1 MGANC
6 VNCKKFEKSAPEILT
21 TANETNENSEFTLLK
36 GHYLINGQK
45 ICNFVNYNYRR
56 LYSKLKYN
64 KMINK
69 LQNIFC
75 VESIY
80 FPKKKNYYETLLNN
94 KLKNFFDNKEDILE
108 KIYEEEK
115 IFLELHDFEGL
126 KNMIKEYYA
135 NDICSNNIN
144 FYNDFSEYVKDK
156 KNLKQLIEKKR
167 SAQNQNVNP
176 IKLKQ
181 SIKKLITIQ
190 KLIYKKNTDSLLDSQ
205 INFIKKD
212 IENLYNLCLN
222 VSEEELPE
230 KIDDIT
236 NSNKS
241 YLLMLLNDELKSNSQ
256 IFLYGKLRIFI
267 KSLYYIY
274 LLKKYNFLSSTYN
287 NYYKIG
293 KDEFDSIINNKKYYL
308 KVNDIEKFKKIRK
321 KKISNCF
328 KNKNN
333 IFNFDEKSVEIDE
346 NENLEEINRKNK
358 EFHQREKSNRE
369 LSYISLNNE
378 NNSLNKINSKEKKKP
393 KKIQSM
399 LRLPS
404 MKYSP
409 NRKKIKISNVKNK
422 YSYFNLNK
430 EEKSFFRRKLRGKTS
445 HNIAYVN
452 NNKEETFINII
463 DYDNSRNNYF
473 ETKTEFYEGQYD
485 NTLYLYAGFGTLIKQ
500 RNRSLYYG
508 TFRYGKKEG
517 LGIYYRQFSEYHFKY
532 YKGEFTRNKF
542 DGFGLLIELN
552 FRYAKIMKGIFHNSH
567 FISGQIVIFN
577 ENNNINLLEI
587 TKYEGDLEENL
598 SGVIIYKNYGHL
610 IKMTYCFNEN
620 LSKYE
625 LESEYDYTGYFIG
638 GKEEGKGTL
647 KNILK
652 TEGYS
657 YEYKGN
663 FVNGEINGYGII
675 NYSDNY
681 FIKKYEGF
689 FHLGVNFSKYGI
701 VYFKSGDVYEGF
713 FDDKHFKDFC
723 GLYMYNNNNTEENNN
738 GNNHIRND
746 NYFGGYE
753 EDKKSGFGRYIS
765 YSDNLTK
772 LLMGN
777 YLNGEKN
784 GLFNLVFEEE
794 DESLKKQQVIK
805 VNDITSAITNLF
817 SGIPVINNYKFVVQ
831 RKNYLMFETGQLIE
845 KSDKPIV

>member
-1 MGANC
+1 
-6 VNCKKFEKSAPEILT
+6 
-21 TANETNENSEFTLLK
+21 
-36 GHYLINGQK
+36 
-45 ICNFVNYNYRR
+45 
-56 LYSKLKYN
+56 
-64 KMINK
+64 
-69 LQNIFC
+69 
-75 VESIY
+75 
-80 FPKKKNYYETLLNN
+80 
-94 KLKNFFDNKEDILE
+94 
-108 KIYEEEK
+108 
-115 IFLELHDFEGL
+115 
-126 KNMIKEYYA
+126 
-135 NDICSNNIN
+135 
-144 FYNDFSEYVKDK
+144 
-156 KNLKQLIEKKR
+156 
-167 SAQNQNVNP
+167 
-176 IKLKQ
+176 
-181 SIKKLITIQ
+181 
-190 KLIYKKNTDSLLDSQ
+190 
-205 INFIKKD
+205 
-212 IENLYNLCLN
+212 
-222 VSEEELPE
+222 
-230 KIDDIT
+230 
-236 NSNKS
+236 
-241 YLLMLLNDELKSNSQ
+241 
-256 IFLYGKLRIFI
+256 
-267 KSLYYIY
+267 
-274 LLKKYNFLSSTYN
+274 
-287 NYYKIG
+287 
-293 KDEFDSIINNKKYYL
+293 
-308 KVNDIEKFKKIRK
+308 
-321 KKISNCF
+321 
-328 KNKNN
+328 
-333 IFNFDEKSVEIDE
+333 
-346 NENLEEINRKNK
+346 
-358 EFHQREKSNRE
+358 
-369 LSYISLNNE
+369 
-378 NNSLNKINSKEKKKP
+378 
-393 KKIQSM
+393 M

-409 NRKKIKISNVKNK
+409 NRKKLKISNVKNI
-422 YSYFNLNK
+422 YSHFNLNK

-445 HNIAYVN
+445 NNIVYVN

-473 ETKTEFYEGQYD
+473 EKKTEFYEGQYD

-517 LGIYYRQFSEYHFKY
+517 LGIYYRQYSEYHFKY

-577 ENNNINLLEI
+577 ENNNINLLEV

-681 FIKKYEGF
+681 FIKKYEGC
-689 FHLGVNFSKYGI
+689 FHLGINFSKHGI

-723 GLYMYNNNNTEENNN
+723 GLYMHNNNKIEENNN
-738 GNNHIRND
+738 DNNHIRND
-746 NYFGGYE
+746 NYFGGYG

-794 DESLKKQQVIK
+794 EESLKKQQVIK

-817 SGIPVINNYKFVVQ
+817 SGIPVVNNYKFVVQ

>member
-6 VNCKKFEKSAPEILT
+6 VSCKKFDKSAPEILT
-21 TANETNENSEFTLLK
+21 TVNETNENSEFTLLK

-56 LYSKLKYN
+56 LYSNLKYN

-144 FYNDFSEYVKDK
+144 FY
-156 KNLKQLIEKKR
+156 
-167 SAQNQNVNP
+167 
-176 IKLKQ
+176 
-181 SIKKLITIQ
+181 
-190 KLIYKKNTDSLLDSQ
+190 
-205 INFIKKD
+205 

-222 VSEEELPE
+222 LSEEELPE

-241 YLLMLLNDELKSNSQ
+241 YLLMLLLDELKSNSQ

-287 NYYKIG
+287 NYYKIA

-328 KNKNN
+328 KYKNN
-333 IFNFDEKSVEIDE
+333 IFNFDEKSVEFDE
-346 NENLEEINRKNK
+346 NEIEEINGKNK

-369 LSYISLNNE
+369 LSYISLNDE
-378 NNSLNKINSKEKKKP
+378 NNSLNNINSKEKKKP

-409 NRKKIKISNVKNK
+409 NRKKLKISNVKNK
-422 YSYFNLNK
+422 YSHFNLNK

-445 HNIAYVN
+445 NNIVYVN

-473 ETKTEFYEGQYD
+473 EKKTEFYEGQYD

-517 LGIYYRQFSEYHFKY
+517 LGIYYRQYSEYHFKY

-577 ENNNINLLEI
+577 ENNNINLLEV

-689 FHLGVNFSKYGI
+689 FHLGINFSKYGI

-723 GLYMYNNNNTEENNN
+723 GLYMHNNNKIEENNN
-738 GNNHIRND
+738 DNNHIRND
-746 NYFGGYE
+746 NYFGGYG

-794 DESLKKQQVIK
+794 EESLKKQQVIK

-817 SGIPVINNYKFVVQ
+817 SGIPVVNNYKFVVQ

>member
-6 VNCKKFEKSAPEILT
+6 ISCKKFEKSAPEILT

-144 FYNDFSEYVKDK
+144 FYNDFLEYVKDK

-321 KKISNCF
+321 KKFQI
-328 KNKNN
+328 
-333 IFNFDEKSVEIDE
+333 V
-346 NENLEEINRKNK
+346 L
-358 EFHQREKSNRE
+358 
-369 LSYISLNNE
+369 
-378 NNSLNKINSKEKKKP
+378 
-393 KKIQSM
+393 
-399 LRLPS
+399 
-404 MKYSP
+404 
-409 NRKKIKISNVKNK
+409 KIKIIFLISMKKV
-422 YSYFNLNK
+422 L
-430 EEKSFFRRKLRGKTS
+430 KLMKM
-445 HNIAYVN
+445 
-452 NNKEETFINII
+452 
-463 DYDNSRNNYF
+463 
-473 ETKTEFYEGQYD
+473 
-485 NTLYLYAGFGTLIKQ
+485 
-500 RNRSLYYG
+500 
-508 TFRYGKKEG
+508 
-517 LGIYYRQFSEYHFKY
+517 
-532 YKGEFTRNKF
+532 
-542 DGFGLLIELN
+542 
-552 FRYAKIMKGIFHNSH
+552 KI
-567 FISGQIVIFN
+567 
-577 ENNNINLLEI
+577 
-587 TKYEGDLEENL
+587 
-598 SGVIIYKNYGHL
+598 
-610 IKMTYCFNEN
+610 
-620 LSKYE
+620 
-625 LESEYDYTGYFIG
+625 
-638 GKEEGKGTL
+638 
-647 KNILK
+647 
-652 TEGYS
+652 
-657 YEYKGN
+657 
-663 FVNGEINGYGII
+663 
-675 NYSDNY
+675 
-681 FIKKYEGF
+681 
-689 FHLGVNFSKYGI
+689 
-701 VYFKSGDVYEGF
+701 
-713 FDDKHFKDFC
+713 
-723 GLYMYNNNNTEENNN
+723 
-738 GNNHIRND
+738 
-746 NYFGGYE
+746 
-753 EDKKSGFGRYIS
+753 
-765 YSDNLTK
+765 
-772 LLMGN
+772 
-777 YLNGEKN
+777 
-784 GLFNLVFEEE
+784 
-794 DESLKKQQVIK
+794 
-805 VNDITSAITNLF
+805 
-817 SGIPVINNYKFVVQ
+817 
-831 RKNYLMFETGQLIE
+831 
-845 KSDKPIV
+845 

>member
-6 VNCKKFEKSAPEILT
+6 VSCKKFEKSAPEILT
-21 TANETNENSEFTLLK
+21 TVNETNENSEFTLLK

-56 LYSKLKYN
+56 LYSNLKYN

-144 FYNDFSEYVKDK
+144 FY
-156 KNLKQLIEKKR
+156 
-167 SAQNQNVNP
+167 
-176 IKLKQ
+176 
-181 SIKKLITIQ
+181 
-190 KLIYKKNTDSLLDSQ
+190 
-205 INFIKKD
+205 

-222 VSEEELPE
+222 LSEEELPE

-241 YLLMLLNDELKSNSQ
+241 YLLMLLLDELKSNSQ

-287 NYYKIG
+287 NYYKIA

-328 KNKNN
+328 KYKNN
-333 IFNFDEKSVEIDE
+333 IFNFDEKSVEFDE
-346 NENLEEINRKNK
+346 NEIEEINGKNK

-369 LSYISLNNE
+369 LSYISLNDE
-378 NNSLNKINSKEKKKP
+378 NNSLNNINSKEKKKP

-409 NRKKIKISNVKNK
+409 NRKKLKISNVKNI
-422 YSYFNLNK
+422 YSHFNLNK

-445 HNIAYVN
+445 NNIVYVN

-473 ETKTEFYEGQYD
+473 EKKTEFYEGQYD

-517 LGIYYRQFSEYHFKY
+517 LGIYYRQYSEYHFKY

-577 ENNNINLLEI
+577 ENNNINLLEV

-689 FHLGVNFSKYGI
+689 FHLGINFSKYGI

-723 GLYMYNNNNTEENNN
+723 GLYMHNNNKIEENNN
-738 GNNHIRND
+738 DNNHIRND
-746 NYFGGYE
+746 NYFGGYG

-794 DESLKKQQVIK
+794 EESLKKQQVIK

-817 SGIPVINNYKFVVQ
+817 SGIPVVNNYKFVVQ